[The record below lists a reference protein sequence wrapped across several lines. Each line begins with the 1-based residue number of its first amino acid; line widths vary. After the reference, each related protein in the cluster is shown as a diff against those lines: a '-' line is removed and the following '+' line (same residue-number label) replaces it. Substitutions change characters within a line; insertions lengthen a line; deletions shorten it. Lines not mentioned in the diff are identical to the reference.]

1 MISASSPTLF
11 SSKTQNTPNPL
22 GNATAQTMRMM
33 LANGMSPHIIA
44 DLLAF
49 ADVHIRHRRYLSGP
63 IVLSDPPWRDT
74 LPDWL
79 PSAIYADRLSRVLQE
94 YNHGIIGENATPAEI
109 LAYLFP
115 RVLDAPLADE
125 WRRVYLWAGQS
136 TLPRHNQMALD
147 DFTRQMNAGAR
158 VILSPDE
165 RLNLL
170 DPLARNIRDSVIER
184 AQRRDVSLCPML
196 PAPSLFLPSLK
207 MEGDLS

>member
-1 MISASSPTLF
+1 MIPASPTLF
-11 SSKTQNTPNPL
+11 SAKTQNTPNPL
-22 GNATAQTMRMM
+22 GNATAQTMRIM

-49 ADVHIRHRRYLSGP
+49 ADVHIRHRWYFSGP
-63 IVLSDPPWRDT
+63 IVLNDQAWRDT

-79 PSAIYADRLSRVLQE
+79 SPAIYADRLSRVLQE
-94 YNHGIIGENATPAEI
+94 YNQGIIGENATPAEI

-136 TLPRHNQMALD
+136 TLPRHNRMALD
-147 DFTRQMNAGAR
+147 DFTRQMNAGER
-158 VILSPDE
+158 VILTPDE

-170 DPLARNIRDSVIER
+170 DPLARKIRDSVIES
-184 AQRRDVSLCPML
+184 AQRRDVSLCPVRPTL
-196 PAPSLFLPSLK
+196 SLQ
-207 MEGDLS
+207 MEGEGS